1 VELYKREEHVKW
13 ISARSFA
20 ALAIAT
26 SLASALP
33 LTAFADTPTSTSTST
48 SSTVA
53 VSPLRAYQIAL
64 KAYNAKL
71 EAIDSSFVVAVKV
84 AKRAFNLAMK
94 TATNSS
100 QRITARSMLRVAI
113 AHATVTRDAAFT
125 KLGKEP
131 TNPGKTHK
139 GHEGSKSSH
148 LI

>member
-1 VELYKREEHVKW
+1 
-13 ISARSFA
+13 
-20 ALAIAT
+20 
-26 SLASALP
+26 
-33 LTAFADTPTSTSTST
+33 
-48 SSTVA
+48 VA

-139 GHEGSKSSH
+139 GHEGSKFSH